1 MRLLKWLLI
10 GGAIVWVWN
19 KVRGR
24 QPEALPASTTGKATT
39 PPATTPSF

>member
-10 GGAIVWVWN
+10 GGAIVWIWN

-24 QPEALPASTTGKATT
+24 QPEALPASTTPSGSFTT
-39 PPATTPSF
+39 TRGTT